1 MAEHPAQTPPDP
13 SEPVADAS
21 RRTHLANERTYLA
34 WLRTGLTAFAVAV
47 GVGKVVPAL
56 TDEAEV
62 PYAVVGI
69 GFALLG
75 VAVVL
80 YGLRRMVLVQAA
92 LAQGRFSAPG
102 RIALAAMATLA
113 VALGA
118 ALIVLLAVFS

>member
-1 MAEHPAQTPPDP
+1 MADDSAETGEQ
-13 SEPVADAS
+13 VADAS

-34 WLRTGLTAFAVAV
+34 WLRTGLTAFAVAI

-56 TDEAEV
+56 TDESEV

-75 VAVVL
+75 VALVL
-80 YGLRRMVLVQAA
+80 YGLRRMAAVQEA
-92 LAQGRFSAPG
+92 LTQGRFTAPG
-102 RIALAAMATLA
+102 RIVLAALATLA

-118 ALIVLLAVFS
+118 ALVVLLIVFS